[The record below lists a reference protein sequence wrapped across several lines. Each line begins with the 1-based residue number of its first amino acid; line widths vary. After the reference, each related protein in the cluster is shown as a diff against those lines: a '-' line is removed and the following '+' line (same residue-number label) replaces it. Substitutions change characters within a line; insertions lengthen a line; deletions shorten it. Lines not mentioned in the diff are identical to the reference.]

1 MLTLHFA
8 VCQLKLFIDHFT
20 GVLKK
25 IDSTDKEDEN
35 LADQKSYQISRYPR
49 DGDAK

>member
-8 VCQLKLFIDHFT
+8 VYWLKLFVDYFT
-20 GVLKK
+20 CVLKK

-35 LADQKSYQISRYPR
+35 LADQKSYQIS
-49 DGDAK
+49 